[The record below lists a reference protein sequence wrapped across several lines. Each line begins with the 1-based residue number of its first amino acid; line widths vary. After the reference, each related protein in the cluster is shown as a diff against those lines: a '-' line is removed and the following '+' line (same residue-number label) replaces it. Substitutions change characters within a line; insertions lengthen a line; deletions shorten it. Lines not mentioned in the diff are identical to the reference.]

1 MILSSD
7 IHRLNST
14 LLPIALERRFTVYK
28 VKTASVV
35 IDTSGTK
42 SNENNMKKILVI
54 LIILIKHSVCAQ
66 HVQNVLRTLTLLL
79 PKQSR

>member
-1 MILSSD
+1 MAYVFIKPHSLLFYVILSSD

-42 SNENNMKKILVI
+42 SNENNDEEDTGDTN
-54 LIILIKHSVCAQ
+54 H
-66 HVQNVLRTLTLLL
+66 TY
-79 PKQSR
+79 

>member
-42 SNENNMKKILVI
+42 SNENNDEEDTGDTN
-54 LIILIKHSVCAQ
+54 H
-66 HVQNVLRTLTLLL
+66 TY
-79 PKQSR
+79 